1 MRTMGIQRAAG
12 GVIGALLLAALAAV
26 VLAGPA
32 RAAEPETILVKLRPW
47 VGHLHG
53 SGAPVAER
61 WIEVAPAPGE
71 TVDEA
76 LAAWA
81 ARPEVEAVERNLQV
95 RAAPLRAV
103 PITSSATGDPDP
115 LAEYQWHLDDVQ
127 AAAARARGD
136 GGGVVVA
143 VLDTG
148 ITRGEDLACHTLVD
162 PYDAIA
168 RQAGAA
174 ADSSGHGT
182 HVAGTIAQCT
192 GNGVG
197 VAGMAPGVQLMPVRV
212 LDRFGSG
219 DFADLAV
226 GIDWARSHGADVIN
240 LSLGG
245 SCGTAWPEC
254 GSAAVDEAIA
264 RAAADG
270 IVLVA
275 SVGNEGNGYP
285 DFPANHP
292 DVLGVGAVETRRLRP
307 GYSNAG
313 PDVAAPGGEA
323 GVDRNGDGTVDG
335 VIQESFSGGTWGY
348 WSRAGT
354 SFAAP
359 HVAGAAA
366 LLRSQ
371 APAASGD
378 DVRGALLCTALDL
391 GAAGPDDEYGHGLL
405 QADAAAAALAA
416 GAWDAT
422 APAFPPGASLSAA
435 AGGEG
440 GQVRLSWPAA
450 RDCDTVAHYLVT
462 RDGEPVGT
470 FVVTTAT
477 SAGAGAYEVR
487 AVDRAG
493 NVSGPLRVEWAPAR
507 VLAGGATGEL
517 PALVDPDQ
525 GRWYLYAADGSVDA
539 FYYGNPG
546 DTPFLGDWDCDGVA
560 TPGLFRRSDGY
571 VYLRNANTVGVAHRS
586 CFFGDPGDVPL
597 AGDFDGDGCD
607 TVAIY
612 RPAEA
617 RVYVINRLGDG
628 DRGLGAA
635 DYSYSLGDPGDVPL
649 VADVDGDGVDEVS
662 LARAATQQVFLR
674 YELTAGPMDATL
686 DLGDPGDVALL
697 ADWDADG
704 FADPGVWRP
713 SGRTFHLPAGIL
725 AAPWAGAHWL
735 PVVGATGG

>member
-1 MRTMGIQRAAG
+1 MQAMRIQRAITG
-12 GVIGALLLAALAAV
+12 GIGALLAGAALAV
-26 VLAGPA
+26 VLAAPA
-32 RAAEPETILVKLRPW
+32 GAAEPETILVKLRPW
-47 VGHLHG
+47 VGYLQG

-61 WIEVAPAPGE
+61 WIEVASAPGE
-71 TVDEA
+71 TIDEA

-81 ARPEVEAVERNLQV
+81 ARPEVEAVEPNLEV
-95 RAAPLRAV
+95 RAAPQRAV
-103 PITSSATGDPDP
+103 PVTTASTGDPDP
-115 LAEYQWHLDDVQ
+115 LAGYQWHLDDVQ
-127 AAAARARGD
+127 AAAARVRGD
-136 GGGVVVA
+136 GGGAVVA

-162 PYDAIA
+162 PYDAIT
-168 RQAGAA
+168 RQAGA
-174 ADSSGHGT
+174 DDTSGHGT

-192 GNGVG
+192 GNGIG

-226 GIDWARSHGADVIN
+226 GIDWARAHGADVIN

-245 SCGTAWPEC
+245 SCEAAWPEC
-254 GSAAVDEAIA
+254 GSTAVDEAIA

-275 SVGNEGNGYP
+275 SVGNEGKGYP

-307 GYSNAG
+307 AYSNAG
-313 PDVAAPGGEA
+313 PDLAAPGGEA
-323 GVDRNGDGTVDG
+323 GVDRNADGTIDG
-335 VIQESFSGGTWGY
+335 VIQESFSGGAWGY
-348 WSRAGT
+348 WARAGT

-366 LLRSQ
+366 LLRSLVPT
-371 APAASGD
+371 ASAA
-378 DVRGALLCTALDL
+378 DVRGALQCTAADL
-391 GAAGPDDEYGHGLL
+391 GPAGPDDEYGHGLL

-416 GAWDAT
+416 GVWDTT
-422 APAFPPGASLSAA
+422 APVFAPGATVSAA
-435 AGGEG
+435 VAGEG
-440 GQVRLSWPAA
+440 GRLQLSWPTA
-450 RDCDTVAHYLVT
+450 RDCDTIDRYSVS
-462 RDGEPVGT
+462 RDGEPVGE
-470 FVVTTAT
+470 FSATTAAT
-477 SAGAGAYEVR
+477 AGTGTYEVR

-493 NVSGPLRVEWAPAR
+493 NVSSPLRVEWAPPQ

-517 PALVDPDQ
+517 PGLVDPDQ
-525 GRWYLYAADGSVDA
+525 GRWYLYAADGAVDA

-546 DTPFLGDWDCDGVA
+546 DVPFLGDWDCDGVA
-560 TPGLFRRSDGY
+560 TPGLYRRADGY
-571 VYLRNANTVGVAHRS
+571 VYLRNANTAGVAHLS
-586 CFFGDPGDVPL
+586 FFFGDPGDVPL

-607 TVAIY
+607 TVGIY

-628 DRGLGAA
+628 DRGLGDA
-635 DYSYSLGDPGDVPL
+635 DYSYTLGDPDDVPL

-662 LARAATQQVFLR
+662 LARPGTQQVFLR
-674 YELTAGPMDATL
+674 NELAAGPVDSIVGV
-686 DLGDPGDVALL
+686 GDPGDVALL

-704 FADPGVWRP
+704 SAEPGVWRP
-713 SGRTFHLPAGIL
+713 SGMAFHLPGGAL
-725 AAPWAGAHWL
+725 AAPWAASHWL